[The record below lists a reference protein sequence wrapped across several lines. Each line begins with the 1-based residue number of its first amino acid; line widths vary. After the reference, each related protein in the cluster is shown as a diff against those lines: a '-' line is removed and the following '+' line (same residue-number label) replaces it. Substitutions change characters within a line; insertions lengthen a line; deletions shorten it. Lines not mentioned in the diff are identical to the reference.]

1 MDRQYMKR
9 RSMSLVIRE
18 IQIKIRIAVKYIHTL
33 EWLKLRRLVE
43 PNIVRIM
50 DQVEF
55 LDLGGAVKW
64 DHYFGKSFG
73 KFSVFVFFK

>member
-1 MDRQYMKR
+1 M
-9 RSMSLVIRE
+9 
-18 IQIKIRIAVKYIHTL
+18 KYIHTL

-55 LDLGGAVKW
+55 LDLGGVVKW

-73 KFSVFVFFK
+73 KFSVFVFF